1 MKRIYVLAALCALI
15 FGAQLLVTCSNPLE
29 RDDGPDPD
37 PIPIID
43 TVIEFDTIFLVDTV
57 SGIDTL
63 IIHDTTTITDTLT
76 VVDTIELSDTVIVV
90 DTLIEGDTL
99 IIVDTITTIDS
110 IIIVDTLIQLDTVVL
125 VDTVTSID
133 TLTVVD
139 TLLEVDTLI
148 VVDTLLEVDTLIFF
162 DTIVVPDSTCIQT
175 ICDTLS
181 NYNQM
186 IFWTFGNMAGTYLLT
201 FEATVEN
208 NQPPKELI
216 VTIDGEEY
224 IWHTDQ
230 SLVFTMEA
238 TLDEYSTIK
247 IHPDNP
253 VAFGHYIYVCLT
265 FGTP

>member
-15 FGAQLLVTCSNPLE
+15 FGAQLLVTCSNPIEL
-29 RDDGPDPD
+29 DDDPD
-37 PIPIID
+37 PSPPIID
-43 TVIEFDTIFLVDTV
+43 TVIDTLIDTVEVFDTDTIF
-57 SGIDTL
+57 DTL
-63 IIHDTTTITDTLT
+63 
-76 VVDTIELSDTVIVV
+76 E
-90 DTLIEGDTL
+90 
-99 IIVDTITTIDS
+99 
-110 IIIVDTLIQLDTVVL
+110 
-125 VDTVTSID
+125 
-133 TLTVVD
+133 
-139 TLLEVDTLI
+139 
-148 VVDTLLEVDTLIFF
+148 
-162 DTIVVPDSTCIQT
+162 IVVPDSTCIQT

-224 IWHTDQ
+224 FWHTDQ
-230 SLVFTMEA
+230 SLVFTVEA
-238 TLDEYSTIK
+238 TLDDYSTIK
-247 IHPDNP
+247 IHPDKP

>member
-1 MKRIYVLAALCALI
+1 MKRIYVLAALCGLI

-29 RDDGPDPD
+29 RDECPGPDTLSP
-37 PIPIID
+37 PR
-43 TVIEFDTIFLVDTV
+43 FDTIFLVDTV
-57 SGIDTL
+57 SSTDTL
-63 IIHDTTTITDTLT
+63 IIHDTTTTTDTLT

-90 DTLIEGDTL
+90 DTLIEGDT
-99 IIVDTITTIDS
+99 IIVVDTITTIDS
-110 IIIVDTLIQLDTVVL
+110 IVVVDTLIQLDTVVL
-125 VDTVTSID
+125 VDTVTSVD

-175 ICDTLS
+175 ICDTLYEH
-181 NYNQM
+181 NHK

-230 SLVFTMEA
+230 SLVFTIEA
-238 TLDEYSTIK
+238 TLEEYSTIK
-247 IHPDNP
+247 IHPDKP
-253 VAFGHYIYVCLT
+253 MAFGHYVYVCLT

>member
-29 RDDGPDPD
+29 RDDGPDPS
-37 PIPIID
+37 PPIID
-43 TVIEFDTIFLVDTV
+43 TIIEFDTIFLVDTV

-76 VVDTIELSDTVIVV
+76 VVDT
-90 DTLIEGDTL
+90 
-99 IIVDTITTIDS
+99 
-110 IIIVDTLIQLDTVVL
+110 
-125 VDTVTSID
+125 
-133 TLTVVD
+133 
-139 TLLEVDTLI
+139 LLEVDTLTI
-148 VVDTLLEVDTLIFF
+148 VDTTVLVDTLFYVDTLTQIDTVSVTDTVTLIDTIIDTVEVF
-162 DTIVVPDSTCIQT
+162 DTTTIFDTVEIVVPDSTCIQT

-230 SLVFTMEA
+230 GLVFTIEA
-238 TLDEYSTIK
+238 TLDDYSTIK
-247 IHPDNP
+247 IHPDKP

>member
-1 MKRIYVLAALCALI
+1 MKRIYVLAALIALL
-15 FGAQLLVTCSNPLE
+15 FGSQLLVTCSNPLE
-29 RDDGPDPD
+29 RDDGPDPV
-37 PIPIID
+37 PPIID
-43 TVIEFDTIFLVDTV
+43 TIIEFDTIFLVDTV

-63 IIHDTTTITDTLT
+63 IIHDTTTVTDTLT
-76 VVDTIELSDTVIVV
+76 VVDSVEIFDT
-90 DTLIEGDTL
+90 TE
-99 IIVDTITTIDS
+99 IVDTVEIFDTTEIIDTVE
-110 IIIVDTLIQLDTVVL
+110 IFDTTEIVDTV
-125 VDTVTSID
+125 
-133 TLTVVD
+133 
-139 TLLEVDTLI
+139 E
-148 VVDTLLEVDTLIFF
+148 
-162 DTIVVPDSTCIQT
+162 IVVPDSTCIQT

-230 SLVFTMEA
+230 SLVFTVEA

-247 IHPDNP
+247 IHPDKP

>member
-1 MKRIYVLAALCALI
+1 MKRIYVLAALIALL
-15 FGAQLLVTCSNPLE
+15 FGSQLLVTCSNPLE
-29 RDDGPDPD
+29 RDDGPDPV
-37 PIPIID
+37 PPIID
-43 TVIEFDTIFLVDTV
+43 TIIEFDTIFLVDTV

-63 IIHDTTTITDTLT
+63 IIHDTTTVTDTLT
-76 VVDTIELSDTVIVV
+76 VVDSVEIFDT
-90 DTLIEGDTL
+90 TE
-99 IIVDTITTIDS
+99 IVDTVEIFDTTEIIDTVE
-110 IIIVDTLIQLDTVVL
+110 IFDTTEIVDTVEIFDTTEI
-125 VDTVTSID
+125 VDTVEIFDTTEIID
-133 TLTVVD
+133 TVEIFDTTEIVD
-139 TLLEVDTLI
+139 TVE
-148 VVDTLLEVDTLIFF
+148 
-162 DTIVVPDSTCIQT
+162 IVVPDSTCIQT

-230 SLVFTMEA
+230 SLVFTVEA

-247 IHPDNP
+247 IHPDKP